1 MLQEID
7 SDEDVRGHYLAIRT
21 KFRITAAVALVV
33 LVVGAGFYHYVEDL
47 RWIDAFYFCTIT
59 LTTIGYG
66 DITPMTDAGKL
77 FTIFY
82 VLMGVGII
90 ATLANL
96 FLQNAFGRRQI
107 KKTAK
112 QRNVDTNTDRN

>member
-1 MLQEID
+1 MLQEND
-7 SDEDVRGHYLAIRT
+7 SDEDVRRHYLAIHT

-47 RWIDAFYFCTIT
+47 RWVDAFYFCTIT

-66 DITPMTDAGKL
+66 DITPVTDVGKL
-77 FTIFY
+77 FTMFY
-82 VLMGVGII
+82 VLIGVGII

-96 FLQNAFGRRQI
+96 FLQNAIGRRQF

-112 QRNVDTNTDRN
+112 QRNADANNDAK